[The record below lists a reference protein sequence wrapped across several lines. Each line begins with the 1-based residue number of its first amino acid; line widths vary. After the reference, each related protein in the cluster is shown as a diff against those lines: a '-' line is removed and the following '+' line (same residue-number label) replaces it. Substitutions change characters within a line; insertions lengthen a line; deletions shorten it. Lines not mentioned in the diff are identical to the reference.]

1 MDSLPL
7 DHIFQGNCIDI
18 LESMPEKCIDAVFAD
33 PPYFLQ
39 LQHELVRPDNS
50 FVDAVNDSWDQFDN
64 FSSYDIFTRD
74 WLAACR
80 HVLKDTG
87 TIWVIGTYHN
97 IFRIGAIMQDLGF
110 WFLNDIIWI
119 KTNPMPNFRGVRFT
133 NAHETLIWGSKYKGA
148 KYTFNYQSMKSLNEE
163 LQMRSDWYFPICTGP
178 ERIKANGKKA
188 HSTQKPEALLYRIM
202 MASTQPGDVVLDP
215 FFGSGTTGAVA
226 KKLHRYWIGI
236 EKDPKYVSLANDRL
250 AGISADDKPELY
262 ELYSERRRKPR
273 IPFGMLIETA
283 LLRPGQLLFFREDRS
298 RHAAIR
304 ADGKLQYESLSGSI
318 HQIASHLSDG
328 KPINGWEVW
337 FFEDELGELKSINLL
352 RLRIE
357 ENGLK

>member
-1 MDSLPL
+1 MKNS
-7 DHIFQGNCIDI
+7 
-18 LESMPEKCIDAVFAD
+18 KC
-33 PPYFLQ
+33 
-39 LQHELVRPDNS
+39 
-50 FVDAVNDSWDQFDN
+50 
-64 FSSYDIFTRD
+64 
-74 WLAACR
+74 
-80 HVLKDTG
+80 
-87 TIWVIGTYHN
+87 
-97 IFRIGAIMQDLGF
+97 
-110 WFLNDIIWI
+110 
-119 KTNPMPNFRGVRFT
+119 
-133 NAHETLIWGSKYKGA
+133 
-148 KYTFNYQSMKSLNEE
+148 
-163 LQMRSDWYFPICTGP
+163 
-178 ERIKANGKKA
+178 KANGKKA

-202 MASTQPGDVVLDP
+202 MASTQPGDVILDP